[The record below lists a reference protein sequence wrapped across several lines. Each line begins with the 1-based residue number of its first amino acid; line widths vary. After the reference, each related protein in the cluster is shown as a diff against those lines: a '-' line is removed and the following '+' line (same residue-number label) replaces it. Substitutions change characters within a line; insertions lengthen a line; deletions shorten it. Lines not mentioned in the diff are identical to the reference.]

1 MTAGDALRYFA
12 DEARHRSYPVVDGEG
27 RLLGLVSRSD
37 ALDWRV
43 SDMPTDSSL
52 ADLVSDAAQPVAPT
66 ETPVG
71 QVADMIVESGLRRI
85 PGVDPATRR
94 VIGLLARHAPPKAR
108 RAHPR
113 ATTTH
118 TPKAGPARGG
128 GAQPPPP

>member
-52 ADLVSDAAQPVAPT
+52 ADLVSDAAQPVAQT

-71 QVADMIVESGLRRI
+71 QVAHLIVESGNGPI
-85 PGVDPATRR
+85 PVVDPATRT
-94 VIGLLARHAPPKAR
+94 VTGLLSRPALLKAPRPHHRPHTARPP
-108 RAHPR
+108 
-113 ATTTH
+113 TG
-118 TPKAGPARGG
+118 GPAGG
-128 GAQPPPP
+128 GARQTPPL

>member
-52 ADLVSDAAQPVAPT
+52 ADLVSDAAQPVAQT

-71 QVADMIVESGLRRI
+71 QVADMIVESGIGRI
-85 PGVDPATRR
+85 PVVDPATRR
-94 VIGLLARHAPPKAR
+94 VIGILSRPDQLKAPPPQR
-108 RAHPR
+108 RPQTQR
-113 ATTTH
+113 QQT
-118 TPKAGPARGG
+118 AGPAGEGG
-128 GAQPPPP
+128 GHPSP

>member
-52 ADLVSDAAQPVAPT
+52 ADLVSDAAQPVAQT

-71 QVADMIVESGLRRI
+71 QVADMLVESGIGRI
-85 PGVDPATRR
+85 PVVDPATRP
-94 VIGLLARHAPPKAR
+94 VHGILLRHHLPQAR
-108 RAHPR
+108 RPPR
-113 ATTTH
+113 
-118 TPKAGPARGG
+118 RSE
-128 GAQPPPP
+128 